1 MGLFLLYIIKSSICL
16 TLFYLFYIL
25 IMRNSTF
32 FRFNRMTLLIG
43 TVVCILL
50 PFFTI
55 TVSEKQSVQIPM
67 QTLSEMLTEKAEQT
81 SPLIV
86 AEDLPSD
93 RKEPIK
99 APSSA
104 VATNAV
110 NITGTLYIIGM
121 IITFSLILSSFF
133 RMWQLIRN
141 ADRIKKNGYWLV
153 VLPQPV
159 HSFNFGPYI
168 VLSEE
173 DYRRN
178 SIVLVH
184 EQMHLRYHHTL
195 DSLWFMSITILYWFN
210 PIVWLMRWEMQQ
222 LHEFE
227 ADEGV
232 IKQGIDATQYQ
243 LLLVK
248 KAVGTRLYSMANGF
262 NHSKL
267 KNRITM
273 MLKERTNGWARLK
286 LLMAVPVLMG
296 TMLVFARPEVKKT
309 FEEMAPVTQQEN
321 NQPQDLIAMKNF
333 FIQEIEKSRMTLEKV
348 KAGCIH
354 SFYINQN
361 NQILFDEKR
370 ALKQDEIVKA
380 ISEAFLNTA
389 YNYKSKNGK
398 DLLQSLAVTYN
409 IHANE
414 YIVYKYLCEIKWA
427 FEKFPDLAAQMEM
440 DGSKEKWPILV
451 FFEEPE

>member
-121 IITFSLILSSFF
+121 IITSSLILSSFF

-184 EQMHLRYHHTL
+184 EQMHLRYHHT
-195 DSLWFMSITILYWFN
+195 
-210 PIVWLMRWEMQQ
+210 
-222 LHEFE
+222 
-227 ADEGV
+227 
-232 IKQGIDATQYQ
+232 
-243 LLLVK
+243 
-248 KAVGTRLYSMANGF
+248 
-262 NHSKL
+262 
-267 KNRITM
+267 
-273 MLKERTNGWARLK
+273 
-286 LLMAVPVLMG
+286 
-296 TMLVFARPEVKKT
+296 
-309 FEEMAPVTQQEN
+309 
-321 NQPQDLIAMKNF
+321 
-333 FIQEIEKSRMTLEKV
+333 
-348 KAGCIH
+348 
-354 SFYINQN
+354 
-361 NQILFDEKR
+361 
-370 ALKQDEIVKA
+370 
-380 ISEAFLNTA
+380 
-389 YNYKSKNGK
+389 
-398 DLLQSLAVTYN
+398 
-409 IHANE
+409 
-414 YIVYKYLCEIKWA
+414 
-427 FEKFPDLAAQMEM
+427 
-440 DGSKEKWPILV
+440 ILV
-451 FFEEPE
+451 